1 MTRRYLIVLVSS
13 GKRAVEIETC
23 KTNICPIELTIRSL
37 NKYAAHATL
46 ITIAT
51 YIMLLLLKWSFYSC
65 IIGPADASNAYF

>member
-51 YIMLLLLKWSFYSC
+51 
-65 IIGPADASNAYF
+65 